1 LRGIQPRYDEIL
13 SSRGRGDCATLRN
26 ERDLMEALA
35 NGAPARERV
44 QPAARGRLLAL
55 DLLRGLTIAF
65 MILVNNNGGDHAWWP
80 FKHADW
86 NGFTPTDLVFP
97 AFLFIVGI
105 SIVYSADSR
114 LQRGETRTAILV
126 HAAQRAAILC
136 VLGIVVNSYPFFALD
151 TMRFYGV
158 LQRIGVCSL
167 VVTALYLYAPG
178 WRNGAGLA
186 AAALLGYWVLMR
198 FVPVPDYGIPGR
210 DITLLDPDGN
220 LAAWIDRQTF
230 AAAHLYERTRDP
242 EGLLSTLPSL
252 ATTLIGLLAGT
263 WLRSDRTL
271 ARKVAGIAWAGLGC
285 LLLGALWHVDF
296 PINKKLWTSSYVLFA
311 GGWSLLLLALFLV
324 VVDLR
329 DAGGD
334 GRKRST
340 WQAALLVFGANS
352 IVAYLFSELL
362 AATLMAIRVDRDINL
377 QQWLCDRLAAVI
389 PNAVLAALAFS
400 LGFVAV
406 CWLFAAA
413 LYRRRIFIKI

>member
-1 LRGIQPRYDEIL
+1 MPRI
-13 SSRGRGDCATLRN
+13 
-26 ERDLMEALA
+26 ERDLMDALA
-35 NGAPARERV
+35 NGAPVRERV
-44 QPAARGRLLAL
+44 QPAAGGRLVAL

-80 FKHADW
+80 FQHADW

-105 SIVYSADSR
+105 SIAYSADSR
-114 LQRGETRTAILV
+114 LQRGEARTAILA
-126 HAAQRAAILC
+126 HAARRAAILC

-178 WRNGAGLA
+178 WRNAAGLA

-198 FVPVPDYGIPGR
+198 FVPVPGYGVPGR
-210 DITLLDPDGN
+210 DIPLLDPDGN
-220 LAAWIDRQTF
+220 LAAWIDRQIF

-252 ATTLIGLLAGT
+252 ATTLIGLLAGI
-263 WLRSDRTL
+263 WLRSERTL
-271 ARKVAGIAWAGLGC
+271 PRRIAGIAWAGLGC
-285 LLLGALWHVDF
+285 LLLGALWNVDF

-324 VVDLR
+324 LVDLR
-329 DAGGD
+329 NAGDD
-334 GRKRST
+334 GRKRSA

-362 AATLMAIRVDRDINL
+362 AATLMAIRIDRDINL

-389 PNAVLAALAFS
+389 PNATLAALAFS
-400 LGFVAV
+400 LCFVAV

-413 LYRRRIFIKI
+413 LYRRRIFIRI